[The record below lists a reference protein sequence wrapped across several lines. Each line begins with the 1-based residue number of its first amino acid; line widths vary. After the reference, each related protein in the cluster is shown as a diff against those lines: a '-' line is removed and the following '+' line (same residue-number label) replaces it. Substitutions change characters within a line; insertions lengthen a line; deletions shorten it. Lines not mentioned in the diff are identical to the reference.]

1 MKILVWILGY
11 CIIYLFIF
19 WLNYCIIW
27 KKKKKNCSVHCA
39 TRRPSILLELR
50 PYEEVVY
57 LIFKV
62 LSFILIF
69 RINNKNLLIK
79 WIYICVCKQS
89 HDSISKTI
97 NLLPGNNMPRKHM
110 RHYATISHK
119 KQLIYSIFKTSKQNS
134 WQIV

>member
-57 LIFKV
+57 LIFKI

-69 RINNKNLLIK
+69 RINDTNLLIK
-79 WIYICVCKQS
+79 WIYICVCVNNLMTALARPLICCQEIICHVNTWRTMPLS
-89 HDSISKTI
+89 LIRSNSYTQYSKLQ
-97 NLLPGNNMPRKHM
+97 N
-110 RHYATISHK
+110 
-119 KQLIYSIFKTSKQNS
+119 KTADK
-134 WQIV
+134 

>member
-11 CIIYLFIF
+11 CIIFFF

-57 LIFKV
+57 LIFKI

-69 RINNKNLLIK
+69 RINDTNLLIK
-79 WIYICVCKQS
+79 WIYICVCVNNLMTALARPLICCQEIICHVNTWRTMPLS
-89 HDSISKTI
+89 LIRSNSYTQYSKLQ
-97 NLLPGNNMPRKHM
+97 N
-110 RHYATISHK
+110 
-119 KQLIYSIFKTSKQNS
+119 KTVDK
-134 WQIV
+134 

>member
-1 MKILVWILGY
+1 MKTLVWILGY
-11 CIIYLFIF
+11 CIIIIFFFLIELLHYL
-19 WLNYCIIW
+19 
-27 KKKKKNCSVHCA
+27 KKEKKNCSVHCA

-57 LIFKV
+57 LIFKI

-69 RINNKNLLIK
+69 RINDTNLLIK

-89 HDSISKTI
+89 HDSISKAI
-97 NLLPGNNMPRKHM
+97 NLLPGNNMPCKHM
-110 RHYATISHK
+110 THYATISHK